1 MQSFFLWFKIAF
13 FGQSK
18 VSFLE
23 LKKKIVIYIT
33 TAAMPTGQRIFFSKS
48 QMLNAYVFGS
58 QEAKLN
64 NCYCQRA
71 NSPFTFYILILHLQ
85 VTQK

>member
-1 MQSFFLWFKIAF
+1 MVNNSGIVSDGRPSSLSLDIIFNLLFMDKYIWDAIIFSLIQNCILY

-33 TAAMPTGQRIFFSKS
+33 TAAMPTGQRIFS
-48 QMLNAYVFGS
+48 LR
-58 QEAKLN
+58 AK
-64 NCYCQRA
+64 C
-71 NSPFTFYILILHLQ
+71 
-85 VTQK
+85 